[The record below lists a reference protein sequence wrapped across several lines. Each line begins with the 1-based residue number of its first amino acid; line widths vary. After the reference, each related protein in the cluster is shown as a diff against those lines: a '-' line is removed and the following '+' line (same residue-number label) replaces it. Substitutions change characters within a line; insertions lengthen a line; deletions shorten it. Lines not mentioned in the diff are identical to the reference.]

1 MLDCFC
7 PDGKT
12 GATKYRA
19 RDYRRITILYT
30 RLPLRLYVEVLKRKA
45 VDSVEKATSSI
56 GSRRCC
62 SSLSVIEII
71 TAAAAVIEITIQQQ
85 DNERYAQPRSKG
97 QLVVLVQHGVQQK

>member
-1 MLDCFC
+1 MRRRQN
-7 PDGKT
+7 G
-12 GATKYRA
+12 
-19 RDYRRITILYT
+19 RDEISRP
-30 RLPLRLYVEVLKRKA
+30 RLSAYSNAIYSVPLRLYVEVLKRKA
-45 VDSVEKATSSI
+45 VDSVEKAASRI

-62 SSLSVIEII
+62 SSLAVIEII